1 MRKKDSRYQPQAS
14 TNTCTFLCIH
24 THADMPTHMHD
35 HHRCIHSVFFFE
47 KKKTM
52 IKNLNFNEQAVS
64 MSENT
69 AGFVWMDFQYKPL
82 ILISHIYIVL
92 FA

>member
-1 MRKKDSRYQPQAS
+1 M
-14 TNTCTFLCIH
+14 H
-24 THADMPTHMHD
+24 T
-35 HHRCIHSVFFFE
+35 SE

-52 IKNLNFNEQAVS
+52 IKNLSFNEQAVS

-82 ILISHIYIVL
+82 ILILISRIYIVL
-92 FA
+92 VA